1 MGTARREGACQPVW
15 AWGGSLQTETC
26 GVVPSEGRGR
36 PGRAGP
42 AQPGGRGASCLGD
55 RLLRGRTHSA
65 RCRREHVAHGKGGPA
80 GLLRPSVDPA
90 AHMKAGRTSQPWQPR
105 ARAGNSDETERE
117 ELARSRRPRKAR
129 RGSEFCVQAASHS
142 RLFFP
147 ETGEPTFTRGREARA
162 WTWGQWLRPT
172 ESQAC
177 SLAGEAA
184 QPTPPPPPPPP
195 AQAPPQAQSKSL
207 HLFRFWRRPPA
218 AARPV
223 PENQRRPE
231 RCMENPLYKEGPRG
245 FEQKLP

>member
-1 MGTARREGACQPVW
+1 MGTARREGACQLVW

-90 AHMKAGRTSQPWQPR
+90 AHVKAGRTSQPWQPR

-147 ETGEPTFTRGREARA
+147 ETGEPTFTRGREASA

-184 QPTPPPPPPPP
+184 QPTPPPPPPARPGPSSGSKQIPP
-195 AQAPPQAQSKSL
+195 PVQVLAQAPCSGQAC
-207 HLFRFWRRPPA
+207 P
-218 AARPV
+218 
-223 PENQRRPE
+223 
-231 RCMENPLYKEGPRG
+231 
-245 FEQKLP
+245 